1 MPWFYLIIAICFEV
15 AGTTAMKL
23 SEGFTKL
30 GPSVGIVVFYLISF
44 TLLTLALK
52 HMDVSVAYAIWSG
65 FGTALVTVIGFW
77 WFKEPITVLKLVSI
91 TLIIAGVVGLQLST
105 QHA

>member
-23 SEGFTKL
+23 SEGFSKL
-30 GPSVGIVVFYLISF
+30 RPSVGIVVFYLISF

-77 WFKEPITVLKLVSI
+77 WFKEPVTVLKLVSI